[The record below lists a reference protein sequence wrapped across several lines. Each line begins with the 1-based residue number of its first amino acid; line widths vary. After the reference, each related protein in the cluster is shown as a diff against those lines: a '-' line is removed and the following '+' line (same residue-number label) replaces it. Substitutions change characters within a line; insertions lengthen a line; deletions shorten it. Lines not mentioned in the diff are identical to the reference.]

1 MLPVKG
7 HDIARQQLLCSAF
20 VKLVLL
26 INAVRSKVKITD
38 DVRKIKLANPG
49 H

>member
-1 MLPVKG
+1 MPVKG
-7 HDIARQQLLCSAF
+7 HDIARQQLLCSPF
-20 VKLVLL
+20 VELVLL
-26 INAVRSKVKITD
+26 INVARPKVKITD